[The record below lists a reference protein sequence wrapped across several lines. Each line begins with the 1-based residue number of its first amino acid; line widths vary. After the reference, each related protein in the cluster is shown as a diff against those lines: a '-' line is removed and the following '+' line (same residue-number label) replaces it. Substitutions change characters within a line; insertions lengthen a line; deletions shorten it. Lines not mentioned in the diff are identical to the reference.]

1 MKYVGM
7 LLIVLAMAGFA
18 SALVA
23 APEIDGSSLVS
34 GVVLISGAVL
44 IARGRRKS

>member
-7 LLIVLAMAGFA
+7 LLTLLAMAGFA
-18 SALVA
+18 SAALA

-34 GVVLISGAVL
+34 GVVLASGAVL
-44 IARGRRKS
+44 IARGRRRR